1 MSWYVSD
8 LGTGCHSCQPRAAH
22 GQAPQELE
30 MVEDL
35 SQGQLLLEDTG
46 LHFCFLVGKHLALHS
61 YSGYS
66 ASLACSMR
74 EAGETMVKTAA

>member
-1 MSWYVSD
+1 
-8 LGTGCHSCQPRAAH
+8 
-22 GQAPQELE
+22 

-35 SQGQLLLEDTG
+35 SQGQLLLEGTG
-46 LHFCFLVGKHLALHS
+46 PHFFSLVGKHLALHS
-61 YSGYS
+61 YSGHS